1 MKLKLRTRMLA
12 FLFIFALLPLMV
24 AVMINLPLV
33 LERVELFYNQAIL
46 QNLRADF
53 ADLDK
58 HLTSR
63 DEMIRLLARL
73 PEPGLAIGGN
83 GTRSESINMQR
94 LGYTEW
100 INRIL
105 QDQLDIVDILFL
117 DTAAV
122 SRFWL
127 SRDPQTHVLEPSSTQ
142 PRRPP
147 LDYLAPVLEA
157 KNMFV
162 ALTPVNVDQQAATPS
177 RAITLQMLAP
187 LGPDENKVTYGAV
200 VITVDI
206 GGLVRRDDATLWVHD
221 DGNYLKAP
229 GVPAHAQSAFGEFPG
244 LGEDF
249 KSGAIVLWEGED
261 ERIIWV
267 PLLRTEDDK
276 PLWVGRR
283 IQNDPLQA
291 MRDALIF
298 RVLSIILVLILV
310 IWVMARWIASRVET
324 YGSELF
330 QGIRTLLSQGEPVK
344 FKWKGSPELEQL
356 ARDLSILSE
365 THARNTRNLQVHA
378 KELEASNRYQA
389 EFLANVSHE
398 LRTPLNSILLLSKL
412 LARDHQGLNAEQ
424 LKQVQV
430 IHEASADLRALI
442 DNVLDLS
449 RIDAGGLEPHIET
462 VQLPRL
468 LRDLISLMQP
478 QVSARGLRLQLYIEA
493 DVATEIRTDVDK
505 LRQILKNFLSNAV
518 KFTNEGQIWIR
529 LEQADAPYLVK
540 LSVVDSGIGI
550 PQDKQEIIFEP
561 FKQADGSTRRR
572 YGGTGLG
579 LSISRELADILCGEI
594 RLESEEGRGACFSL
608 LLPLECG
615 ERESTPETNPKTVE
629 LLPVT
634 TETPALPLADYAG
647 HKVLLVEQDI
657 HHLLLLSQLLEAWGI
672 EVIAAGDED
681 EIRETLVDEADVEVI
696 LISSD
701 VPGYGTLDGILQ
713 QGAEFERLV
722 IGLGFDEGS
731 LPIGL
736 DKALATPVNPITL
749 KDMLEEYFFH
759 RAEQ

>member
-1 MKLKLRTRMLA
+1 MKFKLRTRMLA
-12 FLFIFALLPLMV
+12 FLFIFALLPLMA
-24 AVMINLPLV
+24 AVIINLPLV
-33 LERVELFYNQAIL
+33 LDRVELFYSQAIL

-63 DEMIRLLARL
+63 DEMIRLLAKL
-73 PEPGLAIGGN
+73 SEPGLAIGDN
-83 GTRSESINMQR
+83 SSHSESINMQR
-94 LGYTEW
+94 LGYAEW

-105 QDQLDIVDILFL
+105 QDQLDIVDILFM

-127 SRDPQTHVLEPSSTQ
+127 SRDSQNQVWEPSSVQ

-162 ALTPVNVDQQAATPS
+162 ALTPVNVDQQASTPS

-187 LGPDENKVTYGAV
+187 LGPSENKATYGAV

-206 GGLVRRDDATLWVHD
+206 GGLVRRDDNTLWVHD
-221 DGNYLKAP
+221 DGRYLKAP
-229 GVPAHAQSAFGEFPG
+229 GVPAHTQSAFSEFPG
-244 LGEDF
+244 LEEDF
-249 KSGAIVLWEGED
+249 KSEDIVLWEGED
-261 ERIIWV
+261 GRVIWV

-291 MRDALIF
+291 MRDALIV

-310 IWVMARWIASRVET
+310 IWVMARWIASRLET

-330 QGIRTLLSQGEPVK
+330 QGIRTLLNQGEPVK

-378 KELEASNRYQA
+378 QELEASNRYQA

-412 LARDHQGLNAEQ
+412 LAEGKEGLDTEQ
-424 LKQVQV
+424 RKQVQV
-430 IHEASADLRALI
+430 IHDASADLRALI

-449 RIDAGGLEPHIET
+449 RIEAGGLEPHIET

-478 QVSARGLRLQLYIEA
+478 QVSARGLRLQLYIEV

-518 KFTNEGQIWIR
+518 KFTNEGQIWVR

-550 PQDKQEIIFEP
+550 PQDKQEIIFEA

-579 LSISRELADILCGEI
+579 LSISSELADILCGEI
-594 RLESEEGRGACFSL
+594 RLDSEEGRGACFSL
-608 LLPLECG
+608 LLPFECG
-615 ERESTPETNPKTVE
+615 ERESIPATEQRAVE
-629 LLPVT
+629 LPSMT
-634 TETPALPLADYAG
+634 TETPTLPLADYAG
-647 HKVLLVEQDI
+647 HRMLLVEQDI
-657 HHLLLLSQLLEAWGI
+657 HQLLLLSQMLETWGI
-672 EVIAAGDED
+672 EVFAAGDGD
-681 EIRETLVDEADVEVI
+681 EVRETLMDETDVEVI

-701 VPGYGTLDGILQ
+701 VAGYDTLAGSLQ
-713 QGAEFERLV
+713 WGSESGRLV
-722 IGLGFDEGS
+722 IGLGFEEGS
-731 LPIGL
+731 LPVGM
-736 DKALATPVNPITL
+736 DKALAVPVNPVTL
-749 KDMLEEYFFH
+749 RDMLEEYFFH
-759 RAEQ
+759 RAP

>member
-1 MKLKLRTRMLA
+1 MKFKLRTRMLA
-12 FLFIFALLPLMV
+12 FLFIFALLPLIM

-33 LERVELFYNQAIL
+33 LDRVELFYNQAIL

-63 DEMIRLLARL
+63 DEMIRLLAKL
-73 PEPGLAIGGN
+73 PEPGLAMGENNAG
-83 GTRSESINMQR
+83 SESVDRQR

-105 QDQLDIVDILFL
+105 QVQLDIVEILFL
-117 DTAAV
+117 DASAL
-122 SRFWL
+122 SRFWV
-127 SRDPQTHVLEPSSTQ
+127 SRDPQSQIWEPTSVQ

-147 LDYLAPVLEA
+147 LQNLAPVLEA

-162 ALTPVNVDQQAATPS
+162 ALTPVNVDQQATTPS
-177 RAITLQMLAP
+177 RAITLQILAP
-187 LGPDENKVTYGAV
+187 LGPSENKTTYGAV

-206 GGLVRRDDATLWVHD
+206 GGLVRRDDTTLWVHD
-221 DGNYLKAP
+221 DGSYLKAP
-229 GVPAHAQSAFGEFPG
+229 GVPVRTLSAFEEFPG
-244 LGEDF
+244 LEEDF
-249 KSGAIVLWEGED
+249 RTGAIVLWEGEE

-283 IQNDPLQA
+283 IKNDPLQA
-291 MRDALIF
+291 MRDALIV
-298 RVLSIILVLILV
+298 RVLSIILVLVLV
-310 IWVMARWIASRVET
+310 IWFMARWIASRLEN

-330 QGIRTLLSQGEPVK
+330 QGIRSLLSQGEAVK
-344 FKWKGSPELEQL
+344 FEWRGSPELEQL

-378 KELEASNRYQA
+378 EELEASNRYQA

-412 LARDHQGLNAEQ
+412 LARDQDGLNAEQ
-424 LKQVQV
+424 RKQVQV

-442 DNVLDLS
+442 DNILDLS
-449 RIDAGGLEPHIET
+449 RIDAGGLEPQIEN

-478 QVSARGLRLQLYIEA
+478 QVAAKGLRLQLYVEV

-518 KFTNEGQIWIR
+518 KFTDAGQIWIR
-529 LEQADAPYLVK
+529 LERAQAPYLVK

-550 PQDKQEIIFEP
+550 ARDKQGIIFEA

-579 LSISRELADILCGEI
+579 LSISRELAHILCGEI
-594 RLESEEGRGACFSL
+594 VLDSEEGRGACFSL
-608 LLPLECG
+608 LLPSECG
-615 ERESTPETNPKTVE
+615 EREPPPATSPEPVE
-629 LLPVT
+629 WPPLK
-634 TETPALPLADYAG
+634 TETQALPLADYAG
-647 HKVLLVEQDI
+647 LKVLLVEQDI
-657 HHLLLLSQLLEAWGI
+657 QQLLLLSQMLETWGI
-672 EVIAAGDED
+672 EVLAAGDED
-681 EIRETLVDEADVEVI
+681 EVRETLIDETDLDVI
-696 LISSD
+696 LLSSD
-701 VPGYGTLDGILQ
+701 VPGCDILA
-713 QGAEFERLV
+713 GLMHRSTAPKRLV
-722 IGLGFDEGS
+722 IGLGFDANA
-731 LPIGL
+731 LPVGV
-736 DKALATPVNPITL
+736 DKALGVPVNPVTL
-749 KDMLEEYFFH
+749 KDMIEEYFIR
-759 RAEQ
+759 RAQE

>member
-1 MKLKLRTRMLA
+1 MKFKLRTRMLA
-12 FLFIFALLPLMV
+12 FLFTFALLPLLV
-24 AVMINLPLV
+24 AVLINLPLV
-33 LERVELFYNQAIL
+33 LDRVELFYRQAVL

-63 DEMIRLLARL
+63 DEMIRLLAKL
-73 PEPGLAIGGN
+73 PEPGLAIGVD
-83 GTRSESINMQR
+83 GTRGESVNMQR
-94 LGYTEW
+94 IGYTEW

-117 DTAAV
+117 DTASV

-127 SRDPQTHVLEPSSTQ
+127 SRDPKTRLWEPTSVQ

-147 LDYLAPVLEA
+147 LEYLAPVLEA

-187 LGPDENKVTYGAV
+187 LGPSEDKDTYGAV

-206 GGLVRRDDATLWVHD
+206 GGLVRRDQSTLWVHD
-221 DGNYLKAP
+221 DGRYLKAP
-229 GVPAHAQSAFGEFPG
+229 GVPARKQSAFDEYPG
-244 LGEDF
+244 LEEEF
-249 KSGAIVLWEGED
+249 KSGKIVLWEGEKD
-261 ERIIWV
+261 RIIWV
-267 PLLRTEDDK
+267 PLLRTEGDK
-276 PLWVGRR
+276 PLWVGRW

-291 MRDALIF
+291 MRDALIV

-310 IWVMARWIASRVET
+310 IWAMARWIASRLEN

-330 QGIRTLLSQGEPVK
+330 QGIRTLLSQGEPVQ

-356 ARDLSILSE
+356 ARDLSVLSE

-378 KELEASNRYQA
+378 RELEASNRYQA

-412 LARDHQGLNAEQ
+412 LAKEQ
-424 LKQVQV
+424 ECFSDEQRKQVQV

-442 DNVLDLS
+442 DNILDLS
-449 RIDAGGLEPHIET
+449 RIEAGALELHTET

-478 QVSARGLRLQLYIEA
+478 QVSAKGLRLQLYVEA

-518 KFTNEGQIWIR
+518 KFTDEGQIWVR
-529 LEQADAPYLVK
+529 LERADAPYLVK
-540 LSVVDSGIGI
+540 ISVVDSGIGI
-550 PQDKQEIIFEP
+550 PQDKQKIVFEA

-594 RLESEEGRGACFSL
+594 SLESEVGKGARFTL

-615 ERESTPETNPKTVE
+615 ERGPVAVTEQEPVEPLLIASES
-629 LLPVT
+629 
-634 TETPALPLADYAG
+634 PALPLADYSG

-657 HHLLLLSQLLEAWGI
+657 QKLLLLSQMLETWGI
-672 EVIAAGDED
+672 EVLAAGDKD
-681 EIRETLVDEADVEVI
+681 EVRDTLDDETDVELILVSADVPDYDKLVG
-696 LISSD
+696 L
-701 VPGYGTLDGILQ
+701 LQ
-713 QGAEFERLV
+713 QGGESGRLV
-722 IGLGFDEGS
+722 IGLGFDAS
-731 LPIGL
+731 SIPIGMDKVL
-736 DKALATPVNPITL
+736 DMPVDPVEL
-749 KDMLEEYFFH
+749 KDLMEEYFSH
-759 RAEQ
+759 RVR

>member
-1 MKLKLRTRMLA
+1 MKFKLRTRMLA

-24 AVMINLPLV
+24 AVVINLPLV
-33 LERVELFYNQAIL
+33 LDRVELFYNQAIL

-63 DEMIRLLARL
+63 DEMIRLLAKL
-73 PEPGLAIGGN
+73 PEPGLAMGEN
-83 GTRSESINMQR
+83 NTRSESINMQR

-127 SRDPQTHVLEPSSTQ
+127 SRDPQTQVWEPTSVQ

-147 LDYLAPVLEA
+147 LENLAPVLEA

-162 ALTPVNVDQQAATPS
+162 ALTPVNVDQQATTPS
-177 RAITLQMLAP
+177 RAITLQILAP
-187 LGPDENKVTYGAV
+187 LGPSEDKATYGAV
-200 VITVDI
+200 AITVDI

-221 DGNYLKAP
+221 DGGYLKAP
-229 GVPAHAQSAFGEFPG
+229 GVPVRPQSAFEEFPG
-244 LGEDF
+244 LEEDF
-249 KSGAIVLWEGED
+249 RAGAIVLWEGEE

-291 MRDALIF
+291 MRDALIV

-310 IWVMARWIASRVET
+310 IWVMARWIASRLEA

-330 QGIRTLLSQGEPVK
+330 QGIRTLLSQGEAVK
-344 FKWKGSPELEQL
+344 FEWKGSPELEQL

-412 LARDHQGLNAEQ
+412 LARDQGGLNAEQ
-424 LKQVQV
+424 RKQVQV

-442 DNVLDLS
+442 DNILDLS
-449 RIDAGGLEPHIET
+449 RIDAGGLEPHIED

-478 QVSARGLRLQLYIEA
+478 QVAAKGLRLQLYIEV

-529 LEQADAPYLVK
+529 LEQAQAPYLVK

-550 PQDKQEIIFEP
+550 ARDKQDMIFEA

-579 LSISRELADILCGEI
+579 LSISRELAHILCGEI
-594 RLESEEGRGACFSL
+594 VLDSEEGKGSRFSL
-608 LLPLECG
+608 LLPSECG
-615 ERESTPETNPKTVE
+615 EREPPPVTSQKPVE
-629 LLPVT
+629 LPPVK
-634 TETPALPLADYAG
+634 TETQALPQADYAG

-657 HHLLLLSQLLEAWGI
+657 QQLLLLSQMLETWGM
-672 EVIAAGDED
+672 EVFAAGDED
-681 EIRETLVDEADVEVI
+681 EVRETLVDETDLDVI

-701 VPGYGTLDGILQ
+701 VPGYDTLTGLMHRGT
-713 QGAEFERLV
+713 EPERLV

-731 LPIGL
+731 LPMGV
-736 DKALATPVNPITL
+736 DKALAVPVNPVTL
-749 KDMLEEYFFH
+749 KDMIEEYFIR
-759 RAEQ
+759 RAQE